1 MMKRVVYAAAKRLTV
16 AGQDFFFP
24 PHLVCIFFFASD
36 LKMFEV

>member
-24 PHLVCIFFFASD
+24 TSGLHFFFFASD